1 MISIKAQ
8 LVNFKIASVN
18 GEIKIAVKFSKYFS
32 AQKRSHQILES
43 AEFDAILDQAGNIVS
58 DNFSPN

>member
-1 MISIKAQ
+1 M
-8 LVNFKIASVN
+8 SVN

-32 AQKRSHQILES
+32 AQKWSHQILES